1 MDNPY
6 VLIGLSV
13 IMHVTWNL
21 LARHVNPKAN
31 YLWWGL
37 LSHCVILG
45 PFALW
50 HLFRN
55 AQWEG
60 PLISAIVIT
69 SCANAFYFIAL
80 RRAYHYAPVS
90 LVYPLARSS
99 PLLIALWSFLFF
111 GNTYSPFEL
120 FAILVSVVGLWIVG
134 SSSKVGDTKKALPW
148 TFAAALGT
156 SIYSLSDKV
165 AVTYLPG
172 FSEQLGFITV
182 GYLCAFISLTLVQ
195 RVESN
200 IWVPAER
207 PSLFYIVLGGCC
219 IGTSYALVV
228 SAMQLMPA
236 AHVVSFTNT
245 GIILAVLLSIFVF
258 HEKEQWKKRLIG
270 AMVVSAGLVILYSGS

>member
-21 LARHVNPKAN
+21 LARHVNSRAN

-50 HLFRN
+50 HLILN
-55 AQWEG
+55 AQWEW
-60 PLISAIVIT
+60 PLVAAMAVT
-69 SCANAFYFIAL
+69 ACANIFYFVSL

-111 GNTYSPFEL
+111 GNSFSPFEL
-120 FAILVSVVGLWIVG
+120 FAILVSVVGLWVVG

-165 AVTYLPG
+165 AVAYIPG
-172 FSEQLGFITV
+172 FAEQLGFITI
-182 GYLCAFISLTLVQ
+182 GYLCAFIGLTLIQ
-195 RVESN
+195 HRESKR
-200 IWVPAER
+200 WVPAER
-207 PSLFYIVLGGCC
+207 PSLFYIILGGCC

-228 SAMQLMPA
+228 RAMGLMPA
-236 AHVVSFTNT
+236 AHVVSFTNA
-245 GIILAVLLSIFVF
+245 GIILAVLFSIFVF
-258 HEKEQWKKRLIG
+258 HEKDHWQKRLLG
-270 AMVVSAGLVILYSGS
+270 AIIVSAGLVLLYWGA